1 MKEFDQF
8 GLISIFNSL
17 DVMENSGAS
26 GLFLSFFYR
35 LEFPVLSFQND
46 LRCIGCIIAS
56 SI

>member
-26 GLFLSFFYR
+26 GLFLSFFI
-35 LEFPVLSFQND
+35 D
-46 LRCIGCIIAS
+46 
-56 SI
+56 